1 MWLMWF
7 DPTLFRKFNG
17 MKFWSSYTKKLVD
30 VDISHDSVLIFE
42 SYRIKSV
49 RGMVDLLKDIKSSQA
64 SVKSIPTQYRTLAG
78 MVIEWRARNLLYAL
92 GIKRNI
98 TRDLDI
104 VVEVRP
110 LYKVMYFV
118 LSMFY
123 FRF

>member
-1 MWLMWF
+1 MVNVVR
-7 DPTLFRKFNG
+7 PTLFRKFNG
-17 MKFWSSYTKKLVD
+17 MKFWSSYIKKLVD
-30 VDISHDSVLIFE
+30 VDILHDSVCIFE

-49 RGMVDLLKDIKSSQA
+49 RGMVDLLKDIKSSPA
-64 SVKSIPTQYRTLAG
+64 SVKSIPIQYRTLAG

-92 GIKRNI
+92 GIKRDI

-110 LYKVMYFV
+110 LYKVMDFV